1 MTDDIDTANAD
12 PRATGRDRPRD
23 RIMLGDHVVTV
34 EIGAFQ
40 AERGTTQ
47 RIRFNVVVEIRDAPG
62 AANDDV
68 DGVMSYDTITE
79 AISAELGARRFDLL
93 ETLAENVAVRILA
106 DPMAARVHI
115 RIEKLDRGPFTL
127 GVEIVRD
134 AAERRVPATPIPSP
148 VVAYLSD
155 AALALDDLDT
165 LLDRLAPPDAGLVIC
180 VGPAPLVGGIT
191 PAPSVRRRIDLLA
204 IEQQA
209 WLLAGRDARLDVVA
223 TRTEVEWSLRN
234 ARTIIWSP
242 VRLVFDNAGQADPPP
257 DDPVALSAWF
267 ARHYGARALYL
278 IGARLPSQAGV
289 PAHSISPDNW
299 RRDLPTDRHSD
310 STGG

>member
-1 MTDDIDTANAD
+1 MTDDTDTTIAD
-12 PRATGRDRPRD
+12 PHADSRERPRD

-47 RIRFNVVVEIRDAPG
+47 RIRFNVVVEICDAPG
-62 AANDDV
+62 AADDDV

-79 AISAELGARRFDLL
+79 AINAELGARRFDLL
-93 ETLAENVAVRILA
+93 ETLAENVAGRILA

-134 AAERRVPATPIPSP
+134 AAERRAPATPIPSP
-148 VVAYLSD
+148 TVAYLSD

-165 LLDRLAPPDAGLVIC
+165 LLDRLAPPDAALVIC
-180 VGPAPLVGGIT
+180 VGPAPLALGVT
-191 PAPSVRRRIDLLA
+191 PAPSVRQRIDLLA

-209 WLLAGRDARLDVVA
+209 WLLAGRDARLDVVT
-223 TRTEVEWSLRN
+223 TRTEVEWSLHN

-242 VRLVFDNAGQADPPP
+242 IRLVLDNAGQADPPP
-257 DDPVALSAWF
+257 DDPVALSEWF
-267 ARHYGARALYL
+267 ARHYGARALFL
-278 IGARLPSQAGV
+278 IGARLPSQTGV
-289 PAHSISPDNW
+289 PTHSISPDNW
-299 RRDLPTDRHSD
+299 RRDVLTDRHSD
-310 STGG
+310 RTGG